1 MRVLIVGS
9 GGREHALAKAIAKSA
24 LHPVIFGIGVN
35 AGMSA
40 LAEMKDIKL
49 SDHQAIL
56 SYAWE
61 KGIDFAVIGPD
72 QPLVDGLVD
81 LLETGG
87 IRCFGPSKRAS
98 RVEGS
103 KAWAKAFMQRHH
115 IPTPAYRV
123 FTDIDEAKEYG
134 ATCPL
139 PIVIK
144 ADGLALGK
152 GVVIAEDR
160 STVFSTLMS
169 MMVDHIH
176 GKSGET
182 IVMEQFVTGPEVS
195 LLVLCDGEHALPLAS
210 AMDHKRA
217 LDGDQGPN
225 TGGMGVVAPNPYYTQ
240 EVADF
245 CMEHI
250 VLPTI
255 SGLKEEGS
263 PFVGCLFFGL
273 MITPQSPTVIEYNCR
288 FGDPE
293 AEAVLALLDADL
305 LELLLCAREG
315 TLDTRHAHFHR
326 GFAVSVT
333 VASKGYPVCSEIGKQ
348 ITIGK
353 MADNVEVLHAA
364 VAQAENGQLISTGGR
379 VFHVVGRG
387 ASIHEARKVA
397 YDAVKQTHFSGMHY
411 RTDIGCRAMEREE
424 SDGSSGVV
432 VS

>member
-24 LHPVIFGIGVN
+24 LHPVLFGIGVN
-35 AGMSA
+35 AGMSG
-40 LAEMKDIKL
+40 LAEMQDIKL

-56 SYAWE
+56 SYAWDKE
-61 KGIDFAVIGPD
+61 IDFAVIGPD

-87 IRCFGPSKRAS
+87 IRCFGPNKRAS

-123 FTDIDEAKEYG
+123 FSDVNEAMEYG
-134 ATCPL
+134 AICPL

-152 GVVIAEDR
+152 GVVIADDR
-160 STVFSTLMS
+160 STLFSTLTG

-182 IVMEQFVTGPEVS
+182 VVMEQFVTGPEVS
-195 LLVLCDGEHALPLAS
+195 LLVLCDGEHALPLLS

-217 LDGDQGPN
+217 WDGDQGPN

-245 CMEHI
+245 CMQNI

-255 SGLKEEGS
+255 RGLKEEGS
-263 PFVGCLFFGL
+263 SFVGCLFFGL
-273 MITPQSPTVIEYNCR
+273 MITPDAPTVIEYNCR

-293 AEAVLALLDADL
+293 AEAVLALLDDDL
-305 LELLLCAREG
+305 LDLLLSAREG
-315 TLDTRHAHFHR
+315 TLDARHVRFHP
-326 GFAVSVT
+326 GYAVSVT
-333 VASKGYPVCSEIGKQ
+333 VASRGYPVCSEIGKQ

-353 MADNVEVLHAA
+353 MADNVEVLYAA
-364 VAQAENGQLISTGGR
+364 VAQTVNGELISTGGR
-379 VFHVVGRG
+379 VLHVVGRG
-387 ASIHEARKVA
+387 SDIQEAREAA
-397 YDAVKQTHFSGMHY
+397 YEAVKQTHFTGMHY
-411 RTDIGCRAMEREE
+411 RTDIGFRALKREE
-424 SDGSSGVV
+424 SDGSSGAV

>member
-24 LHPVIFGIGVN
+24 LHPVLYGIGVN

-40 LAEMKDIKL
+40 LAEMQDIKL

-56 SYAWE
+56 TYAWS
-61 KGIDFAVIGPD
+61 KQIDFAVIGPD

-87 IRCFGPSKRAS
+87 IHCFGPTKRAS

-160 STVFSTLMS
+160 DTVFSTLTS

-176 GKSGET
+176 GMSGDT

-195 LLVLCDGEHALPLAS
+195 LLVLCDGEHVLPLAS

-217 LDGDQGPN
+217 WDGDTGPN

-240 EVADF
+240 DVADG
-245 CMEHI
+245 CMQHI

-255 SGLKEEGS
+255 RGLKEEGS
-263 PFVGCLFFGL
+263 AFIGCLFFGL
-273 MITPQSPTVIEYNCR
+273 MLTPAGPVVIEYNCR

-293 AEAVLALLDADL
+293 AEAVLALLGDDVLDL
-305 LELLLCAREG
+305 LVSAREG
-315 TLDTRHAHFHR
+315 ALDTKSIHFHP
-326 GFAVSVT
+326 GYAVSVT
-333 VASKGYPVCSEIGKQ
+333 LASKGYPVASEVGKTIRIGHLPP
-348 ITIGK
+348 GSS
-353 MADNVEVLHAA
+353 VLHAA
-364 VAQAENGQLISTGGR
+364 VKRSSDGTLTSTGGR
-379 VFHVVGRG
+379 VLHVVGR
-387 ASIHEARKVA
+387 AETLTEARNLA
-397 YDAVKQTHFSGMHY
+397 YEAVKQVAFEGMHY
-411 RTDIGCRAMEREE
+411 RTDIGCRALEGEE
-424 SDGSSGVV
+424 SDGSSGAV